1 MNLTRLVA
9 RASDQETE
17 KQRES
22 THSVR
27 QSNYIYICMYMCVC
41 LSMYIYIYVFIYLC
55 MYLFIYL
62 FIYLNMCVILALE
75 ALVFE
80 RRTSNEAP

>member
-1 MNLTRLVA
+1 
-9 RASDQETE
+9 
-17 KQRES
+17 
-22 THSVR
+22 
-27 QSNYIYICMYMCVC
+27 MYMCVFE
-41 LSMYIYIYVFIYLC
+41 YVDIYIFIYLF

-62 FIYLNMCVILALE
+62 FIYLDMCVILALE